1 MLFFQAFKT
10 SPVLLLAV
18 LLYKLPIIASFFTI
32 SSASYIDLLYN
43 LATIY
48 TELMALRERVIVK
61 AL

>member
-1 MLFFQAFKT
+1 MFFFQAFKT

-18 LLYKLPIIASFFTI
+18 LLCKLLIVASLFAI

-48 TELMALRERVIVK
+48 AELVALRERVVVK